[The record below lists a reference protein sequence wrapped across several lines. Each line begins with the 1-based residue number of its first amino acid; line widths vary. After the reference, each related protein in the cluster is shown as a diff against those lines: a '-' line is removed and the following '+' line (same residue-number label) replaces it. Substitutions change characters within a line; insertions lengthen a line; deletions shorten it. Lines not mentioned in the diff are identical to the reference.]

1 MHVAAQAV
9 QLSHHHRTTL
19 TACLVER
26 SGKLGATF
34 ESVST
39 LASLY
44 LNENAEECTAL

>member
-1 MHVAAQAV
+1 MHIAAQAV
-9 QLSHHHRTTL
+9 QLGHRHRTTL

-34 ESVST
+34 ESVGA

-44 LNENAEECTAL
+44 LNENAD

>member
-9 QLSHHHRTTL
+9 QFGHHHRTTL

-34 ESVST
+34 ESVDA

-44 LNENAEECTAL
+44 LNENPD